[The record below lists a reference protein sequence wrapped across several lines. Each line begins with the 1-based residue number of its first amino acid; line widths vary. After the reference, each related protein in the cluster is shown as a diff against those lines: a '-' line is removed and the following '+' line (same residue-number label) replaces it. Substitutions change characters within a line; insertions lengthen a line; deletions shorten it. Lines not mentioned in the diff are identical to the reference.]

1 MPAAEKPVRIT
12 DRGDPTGDA
21 TVAPEH
27 GPGRGH
33 EHGHEHEHGHG
44 HGHGHG
50 LSGLPDAGA
59 FLARLTRF
67 DPGAVVRLRSG
78 APGATAGA
86 PARTV
91 LWARLP
97 WGVLVGRVVA
107 GSGPGDATVSAAELL
122 TELARGGVE
131 LPRRRDADWR
141 WPVPG
146 GPGSVVETIA
156 GAELRRIA
164 VAAADTLRDAAS
176 VGVAGRAVG
185 QRAVRDALL
194 DHVAVVVTGP
204 PPAVDPKGTDP
215 GSAAPAGLDP
225 VRGGSRI
232 EISQRLVQAIVRMGF
247 LGSAGPAGRDA
258 VQVRIMGRWVGLA
271 APFGVAWS
279 QKVSQLAIKPARD
292 HPNG

>member
-1 MPAAEKPVRIT
+1 MSAAEKATAGGPVAS
-12 DRGDPTGDA
+12 GA
-21 TVAPEH
+21 
-27 GPGRGH
+27 
-33 EHGHEHEHGHG
+33 
-44 HGHGHG
+44 GHG
-50 LSGLPDAGA
+50 LAGLPDAGA
-59 FLARLTRF
+59 FLARLTRL

-78 APGATAGA
+78 APGAAAGA
-86 PARTV
+86 PDRTV

-97 WGVLVGRVVA
+97 WDVLVGRVVA
-107 GSGPGDATVSAAELL
+107 GAGPGDATVSAAELL
-122 TELARGGVE
+122 AELGRGGAA

-146 GPGSVVETIA
+146 GPGTVVETIA

-164 VAAADTLRDAAS
+164 VAAAQTLRGAAAE
-176 VGVAGRAVG
+176 GVAGRAVG

-194 DHVAVVVTGP
+194 DHVAVVVTAPSADTDRVPDAGT
-204 PPAVDPKGTDP
+204 AGTDP
-215 GSAAPAGLDP
+215 VP
-225 VRGGSRI
+225 GGGRI

-247 LGSAGPAGRDA
+247 LGSSGSPGQDA
-258 VQVRIMGRWVGLA
+258 VRVRIMGRWVGLA

>member
-1 MPAAEKPVRIT
+1 MPAAEEV
-12 DRGDPTGDA
+12 TGGAGVA
-21 TVAPEH
+21 T
-27 GPGRGH
+27 GN
-33 EHGHEHEHGHG
+33 
-44 HGHGHG
+44 GHG

-59 FLARLTRF
+59 FLARLTRL

-78 APGATAGA
+78 APGAAAGA
-86 PARTV
+86 PDRTV

-97 WGVLVGRVVA
+97 WDVLVGRVVA
-107 GSGPGDATVSAAELL
+107 GAGPGDATVSAAELL
-122 TELARGGVE
+122 AELGRGGAA

-146 GPGSVVETIA
+146 GPGTVVETIA

-164 VAAADTLRDAAS
+164 AAAADTLRGAATE
-176 VGVAGRAVG
+176 GVAGRAVG

-204 PPAVDPKGTDP
+204 PSSTDPVPDPGAAGTDP
-215 GSAAPAGLDP
+215 G
-225 VRGGSRI
+225 RTGGRI
-232 EISQRLVQAIVRMGF
+232 EVSQRLVQAIVRMGF
-247 LGSAGPAGRDA
+247 LGSSGPSGQDA

>member
-1 MPAAEKPVRIT
+1 MAA
-12 DRGDPTGDA
+12 GN
-21 TVAPEH
+21 
-27 GPGRGH
+27 
-33 EHGHEHEHGHG
+33 
-44 HGHGHG
+44 GHG

-59 FLARLTRF
+59 FLARLTRL

-78 APGATAGA
+78 SPGGAAGG
-86 PARTV
+86 PDRTV

-97 WGVLVGRVVA
+97 WDVLVGRVVA
-107 GSGPGDATVSAAELL
+107 GAGPGDATVSAAELL
-122 TELARGGVE
+122 AELGRGGAA

-146 GPGSVVETIA
+146 GPGTVVETIA

-164 VAAADTLRDAAS
+164 VAAAQTLRGAAAE
-176 VGVAGRAVG
+176 GVAGRAVG

-204 PPAVDPKGTDP
+204 PSTTDP
-215 GSAAPAGLDP
+215 MPAPGAVPASGPTGADP
-225 VRGGSRI
+225 VPVPGTVGAGPASGGGRI

-247 LGSAGPAGRDA
+247 LGSSGSAGQDA

>member
-1 MPAAEKPVRIT
+1 MPGAEKAAGGAVV
-12 DRGDPTGDA
+12 A
-21 TVAPEH
+21 TT
-27 GPGRGH
+27 
-33 EHGHEHEHGHG
+33 
-44 HGHGHG
+44 GHGHG

-59 FLARLTRF
+59 FLARLTRL
-67 DPGAVVRLRSG
+67 DPAAVVRLRSG
-78 APGATAGA
+78 TPGGTAG
-86 PARTV
+86 PADRTV

-107 GSGPGDATVSAAELL
+107 GAGPGDATVSAAELL
-122 TELARGGVE
+122 AELADGGAA

-156 GAELRRIA
+156 GPELRRIA
-164 VAAADTLRDAAS
+164 AAAAETLRGAATE
-176 VGVAGRAVG
+176 GVAGRAVG

-194 DHVAVVVTGP
+194 DHVAVVVTGG
-204 PPAVDPKGTDP
+204 AGGTDP
-215 GSAAPAGLDP
+215 TRD
-225 VRGGSRI
+225 GGRI
-232 EISQRLVQAIVRMGF
+232 EVSQRLVQAIVRMGF
-247 LGSAGPAGRDA
+247 LGSSGPADRDA

>member
-1 MPAAEKPVRIT
+1 MAQ
-12 DRGDPTGDA
+12 GN
-21 TVAPEH
+21 
-27 GPGRGH
+27 
-33 EHGHEHEHGHG
+33 
-44 HGHGHG
+44 GHG

-59 FLARLTRF
+59 FLARLTRL

-78 APGATAGA
+78 APGAAPGA
-86 PARTV
+86 PERTV

-97 WGVLVGRVVA
+97 WEVLVGRVVA
-107 GSGPGDATVSAAELL
+107 GVGPGDATVSAAELL
-122 TELARGGVE
+122 AELGRGGAA

-146 GPGSVVETIA
+146 GPGTVVETIA

-164 VAAADTLRDAAS
+164 VAAAQTLRGAA
-176 VGVAGRAVG
+176 VEGVAGRAVG

-194 DHVAVVVTGP
+194 DHVAVVVTAP
-204 PPAVDPKGTDP
+204 STSTDPVPTAGTAGTDP
-215 GSAAPAGLDP
+215 VS
-225 VRGGSRI
+225 GGGRI

-247 LGSAGPAGRDA
+247 LGSSGAPGQDA
-258 VQVRIMGRWVGLA
+258 VRVRIMGRWVGLA